1 MVTNLRWTDMQRF
14 QEYMVNDKENNM
26 NYFKGFTKEQL
37 IGELI
42 MKRLVL
48 KQIDRDLDKITEKA
62 QNDYA
67 SLVHAGM
74 IEDEINNMSHPTFYY
89 VIKISSPSFMSDYIV
104 YSTDETH
111 ICKLYDFID
120 VCGTL
125 SNKELKKSLFE
136 SRDIC
141 EMFLKNDKFIE
152 SEELVSLLKNSVY
165 ELREN
170 RSTCYDIPFI
180 MNSLSVT
187 PLKVLVDRD
196 LSWSDT
202 VDEIVYENDNSK
214 ESEFN
219 TKYMIK
225 VNGDY
230 ILMTIRDDTHFGI
243 DEKSLESY
251 LNKDF
256 NKNAYIIKYPET
268 IFDSREEV
276 YNFIKE
282 SNLDKCGF
290 NLILSDGCISSEIIE
305 SIEIVEVDISKDVLD
320 CMTKYQTTIYLTV
333 TYRKHMCDQRSYD
346 THFLVIRNND
356 KFELVEV
363 KGYNSYRRAIYN
375 LNKELAISSSDPN
388 DIRDFYY
395 KHFKLLRDLVREYY
409 GDTVDSVNLYDFH
422 VVSF

>member
-1 MVTNLRWTDMQRF
+1 
-14 QEYMVNDKENNM
+14 MVNDKETNM
-26 NYFKGFTKEQL
+26 NYFKGYTKEQL

-48 KQIDRDLDKITEKA
+48 KQIGRNLDKITEEA

-74 IEDEINNMSHPTFYY
+74 IEEEINNMCHPTFYY
-89 VIKISSPSFMSDYIV
+89 VIKISSPVFTSDYIV

-120 VCGTL
+120 VCETL

-165 ELREN
+165 EFREN

-202 VDEIVYENDNSK
+202 VDDTVCENDNSK
-214 ESEFN
+214 ESEID

-230 ILMTIRDDTHFGI
+230 ILLKIRDNTHFGV

-256 NKNAYIIKYPET
+256 KKNAYIIKYPET

-276 YNFIKE
+276 YNFIE
-282 SNLDKCGF
+282 EFNLDNGGF

-305 SIEIVEVDISKDVLD
+305 SIEIVEVDILKDILD
-320 CMTKYQTTIYLTV
+320 CMTIYQNTIYLTAM
-333 TYRKHMCDQRSYD
+333 YRKHRCDERSSD

-363 KGYNSYRRAIYN
+363 KGYNSHRHIIYN

-395 KHFKLLRDLVREYY
+395 KHFTLLRELVREYY
-409 GDTVDSVNLYDFH
+409 GDTVDSVNLYDFQ